1 MAKMV
6 KVADLIAEMKKG
18 MNDISID
25 FVTDY
30 SGSDGYICDLFTE
43 FADGQTSIYYSDII
57 RFISENVEA
66 VNDAIAEFGWD
77 GCGSDLYK
85 AGQMAE
91 FQQNEQ
97 LLYDDLTDICKL
109 SALEMIAAVNDQIS
123 AEDWFSME
131 AELEYLDNNDYFS
144 AVDDIVT
151 AWRERLEEEEEEQE
165 TENAPDIISEVIKA
179 VDGVTAPVSV
189 NKEEVLA

>member
-6 KVADLIAEMKKG
+6 NVSDLIAETKKG
-18 MNDISID
+18 MNDVSID

-30 SGSDGYICDLFTE
+30 SGSDGYICDLFAE

-66 VNDAIAEFGWD
+66 VNDAIEEFGWD

-91 FQQNEQ
+91 FQKNEQ
-97 LLYDDLTDICKL
+97 LLYEDLTDICKL

-123 AEDWFSME
+123 TDDWFSME
-131 AELEYLDNNDYFS
+131 SELEYIDNNDYFS
-144 AVDDIVT
+144 AVDDVVT
-151 AWRERLEEEEEEQE
+151 AWRERLEEETEEEQE
-165 TENAPDIISEVIKA
+165 TVFDEVAKA
-179 VDGVTAPVSV
+179 VNGAVAPVSGQTV
-189 NKEEVLA
+189 NTTEVLA